1 MTYYKIVEDGKI
13 TGAGYTPELR
23 RVQAKHLILITADE
37 NDAEYIQIGE
47 ELYRD
52 NWFAAPKYLELPY
65 KAAKITVISKE
76 EYDSIKEAMQQD
88 EEIFDEPEDVGSGS
102 DSSEAPDEGTEET
115 ETLPSARE
123 RLAQLEEQVET
134 LQQTNDMLTE
144 CLLEMS
150 EIVYGG

>member
-13 TGAGYTPELR
+13 TGAGYTPDLR
-23 RVQAKHLILITADE
+23 KVQAKHLILVTATE
-37 NDAEYIQIGE
+37 SDAEYIQVDE

-65 KAAKITVISKE
+65 KTAKITVITKE

-88 EEIFDEPEDVGSGS
+88 EEIFDEPDDEGDS
-102 DSSEAPDEGTEET
+102 DSGEEPAGEGEEE

-123 RLAQLEEQVET
+123 RLRQLEEQVES
-134 LQQTNDMLTE
+134 LQETNDMLTD

>member
-13 TGAGYTPELR
+13 IAAGSTSDLR
-23 RVQAKHLILITADE
+23 KVQAKHLILVTAGED
-37 NDAEYIQIGE
+37 DAEFIQIGE

-65 KAAKITVISKE
+65 KAAKITVIDQE
-76 EYDSIKEAMQQD
+76 EYDSIKEAIRQD
-88 EEIFDEPEDVGSGS
+88 EEIFEVPEDDGSGS